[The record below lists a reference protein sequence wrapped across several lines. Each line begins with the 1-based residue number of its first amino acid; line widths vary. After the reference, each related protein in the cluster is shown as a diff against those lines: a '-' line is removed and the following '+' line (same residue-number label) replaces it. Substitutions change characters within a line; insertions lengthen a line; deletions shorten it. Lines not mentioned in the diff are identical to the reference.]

1 MVWAKTNPT
10 PATNG
15 CWLPDLEY
23 CLVFKEEGKHK
34 YNDGYNLKS
43 KWYQSPINKSDKD
56 LFEHPTIKPLEYV
69 KRHLQ
74 HACGKDFVVLDTF
87 LGSGTTAVACKELGL
102 NYIGFEKE
110 PKYYEIAVNRLKGLT
125 KQDRELKEKGQISLF
140 DIIGE

>member
-1 MVWAKTNPT
+1 MTN
-10 PATNG
+10 NV
-15 CWLPDLEY
+15 WLPDVEY
-23 CLVFKEEGKHK
+23 CLCFKETGNIR
-34 YNDGYNLKS
+34 YNDGYHLKS
-43 KWYQSPINKSDKD
+43 KYYVSEKNKKDKD
-56 LFEHPTIKPLEYV
+56 LFEHPTIKPLELV